1 MSITNLLLLILII
14 FLILISGFLSGSE
27 TAITAASKARIISKI
42 KKGSIGA
49 KYVKK
54 IIDSKDTVISSLLL
68 SNNLVNILASALATA
83 FFYDL
88 FGVTGIF
95 YATILMTFLLVLF
108 AEVLPKTYSINK
120 PTRTA
125 ILIGPIIFYLNRLLF
140 PFVFFINSI
149 VNLFINK
156 KKLLEKEISDERT
169 EEELSGIID
178 LYKTSDPNS
187 EQEKEMLQS
196 ILTLNDTTVEDVF
209 THRKNIFS
217 INAELD
223 LKQTIN
229 EINKSKFTRI
239 PFWNGNPE
247 NIIGL
252 LDKRTLNIDF
262 KNSLNDKSTILNH
275 LKKPWFIPETTNL
288 LDQLFSFKKKK
299 EHLSFVIDEYGE
311 LLGLITLE
319 DIIEEIVGEIV
330 DEIDSPIASLKINS
344 QGSIISDGGMNIK
357 DLYKKFDLEYPKTDS
372 STIGGYVM
380 DLAKKIPLYGEI
392 VKDKYFSY
400 KVLSHSR
407 KQILSLEIK
416 IIDQE
421 FLSREH
427 ADRI

>member
-1 MSITNLLLLILII
+1 MTLLNLFLLILII
-14 FLILISGFLSGSE
+14 FLIILSGFLSGSE
-27 TAITAASKARIISKI
+27 TAITAASKPRIISKI
-42 KKGSIGA
+42 KKGSKRAI
-49 KYVKK
+49 YVKK
-54 IIDSKDTVISSLLL
+54 IIDTKDKVISSLLL

-95 YATILMTFLLVLF
+95 YATLLMTFLLVLF
-108 AEVLPKTYSINK
+108 AEVLPKTYSINR

-125 ILIGPIIFYLNRLLF
+125 IAIAPIIYFLDKLLS
-140 PFVFFINSI
+140 PFVFFINYI
-149 VNLFINK
+149 V
-156 KKLLEKEISDERT
+156 KLIILRKSVDTRITDEQS
-169 EEELSGIID
+169 EEELKGVID
-178 LYKTSDPNS
+178 LYKTSNPDS
-187 EQEKEMLQS
+187 EHEKEMLQS
-196 ILTLNDTTVEDVF
+196 ILLLNDTTVEEVF

-217 INAELD
+217 INSNMD
-223 LKQTIN
+223 LEEIID

-239 PFWNGNPE
+239 PFWEKNQE

-262 KNSLNDKSTILNH
+262 DKSLNSKSAILEN

-288 LDQLFSFKKKK
+288 LDQLVKFKKRK
-299 EHLSFVIDEYGE
+299 EHLAFVIDEYGE

-330 DEIDSPIASLKINS
+330 DEMDSPILSFDINS
-344 QGSIISDGGMNIK
+344 QGKIISEGGRNIK
-357 DLYKKFDLEYPKTDS
+357 DLYKKFELEYPKSDA

-392 VKDKYFSY
+392 VYDEHFSY

-407 KQILSLEIK
+407 KQILNLEIK
-416 IIDQE
+416 KI
-421 FLSREH
+421 S
-427 ADRI
+427 